1 MIHGVINV
9 KKERGFTSHDVVA
22 KLRGITRQKK
32 IGHTGTLDPDATG
45 VLPVCLGKAT
55 KICDLLTDQ
64 DKTYQAVLLLG
75 VTTDTLDK
83 LCRILDCKLYEI
95 AEYLPE
101 EAEMED
107 SIL

>member
-1 MIHGVINV
+1 MIVFD
-9 KKERGFTSHDVVA
+9 KLWETMKA
-22 KLRGITRQKK
+22 KHVSTYALRARFAIDSRTIRRLRANQ
-32 IGHTGTLDPDATG
+32 T
-45 VLPVCLGKAT
+45 
-55 KICDLLTDQ
+55 
-64 DKTYQAVLLLG
+64 

-101 EAEMED
+101 EAEKED

>member
-1 MIHGVINV
+1 M
-9 KKERGFTSHDVVA
+9 
-22 KLRGITRQKK
+22 KLR
-32 IGHTGTLDPDATG
+32 LDMREADDCFDKLWETM
-45 VLPVCLGKAT
+45 KA
-55 KICDLLTDQ
+55 KHVS
-64 DKTYQAVLLLG
+64 TYALRDRFDIDSRTIRRLRANQT

>member
-1 MIHGVINV
+1 MIVFD
-9 KKERGFTSHDVVA
+9 KLWETMKA
-22 KLRGITRQKK
+22 KHVSTYALRDRFDIDRRLRANQT
-32 IGHTGTLDPDATG
+32 
-45 VLPVCLGKAT
+45 
-55 KICDLLTDQ
+55 
-64 DKTYQAVLLLG
+64 

>member
-1 MIHGVINV
+1 MIVFD
-9 KKERGFTSHDVVA
+9 KLWETMKA
-22 KLRGITRQKK
+22 KHVSTYALRDRFD
-32 IGHTGTLDPDATG
+32 IGSRTIRRLRANQT
-45 VLPVCLGKAT
+45 
-55 KICDLLTDQ
+55 
-64 DKTYQAVLLLG
+64 

>member
-1 MIHGVINV
+1 MIVFD
-9 KKERGFTSHDVVA
+9 KLWETMKA
-22 KLRGITRQKK
+22 KHVSTYALRDRFDIDSRTMRANQ
-32 IGHTGTLDPDATG
+32 T
-45 VLPVCLGKAT
+45 
-55 KICDLLTDQ
+55 
-64 DKTYQAVLLLG
+64 

-101 EAEMED
+101 EAEKED

>member
-1 MIHGVINV
+1 MIVFD
-9 KKERGFTSHDVVA
+9 KLWETMKA
-22 KLRGITRQKK
+22 KHVSTYALRDRFDIDSRTIQ
-32 IGHTGTLDPDATG
+32 T
-45 VLPVCLGKAT
+45 
-55 KICDLLTDQ
+55 
-64 DKTYQAVLLLG
+64 

-101 EAEMED
+101 EAEKED

>member
-1 MIHGVINV
+1 MIVFD
-9 KKERGFTSHDVVA
+9 KLWETMKA
-22 KLRGITRQKK
+22 KHVSTYALRDRFDIDSRTIHRLRANQ
-32 IGHTGTLDPDATG
+32 T
-45 VLPVCLGKAT
+45 
-55 KICDLLTDQ
+55 
-64 DKTYQAVLLLG
+64 

-101 EAEMED
+101 EAEKED

>member
-1 MIHGVINV
+1 MIVFD
-9 KKERGFTSHDVVA
+9 KLWETMKA
-22 KLRGITRQKK
+22 KHVSTYALRDRFDIDSRPIRRLRANQT
-32 IGHTGTLDPDATG
+32 
-45 VLPVCLGKAT
+45 
-55 KICDLLTDQ
+55 
-64 DKTYQAVLLLG
+64 

-101 EAEMED
+101 EAEKED

>member
-1 MIHGVINV
+1 MIVFD
-9 KKERGFTSHDVVA
+9 KLWETMKA
-22 KLRGITRQKK
+22 KHVSTYALRDRFDIDSRTTRRLRANQ
-32 IGHTGTLDPDATG
+32 T
-45 VLPVCLGKAT
+45 
-55 KICDLLTDQ
+55 
-64 DKTYQAVLLLG
+64 

-101 EAEMED
+101 EAEKED

>member
-1 MIHGVINV
+1 MIVFD
-9 KKERGFTSHDVVA
+9 KLWETMKA
-22 KLRGITRQKK
+22 KHVSTYALRDRFDIDSRT
-32 IGHTGTLDPDATG
+32 
-45 VLPVCLGKAT
+45 
-55 KICDLLTDQ
+55 ICRLRANQT
-64 DKTYQAVLLLG
+64 

-101 EAEMED
+101 EAEKED